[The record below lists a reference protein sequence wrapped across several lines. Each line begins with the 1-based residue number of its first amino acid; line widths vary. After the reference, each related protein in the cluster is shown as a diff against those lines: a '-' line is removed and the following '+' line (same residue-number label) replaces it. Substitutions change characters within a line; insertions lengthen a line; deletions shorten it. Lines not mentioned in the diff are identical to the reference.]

1 MTASAD
7 IVVATHEEAVAV
19 PLQCVAVR
27 TVEQLQGAEGGSK
40 SGGESEAKWTPDE
53 DGFVQVVFIV
63 EDGVAQARQVTTGIQ
78 SETHIEILEGLEEG
92 EKVVVGNYRA
102 ISRDLADGTKV
113 VESVSDG
120 DQLAK

>member
-1 MTASAD
+1 
-7 IVVATHEEAVAV
+7 
-19 PLQCVAVR
+19 
-27 TVEQLQGAEGGSK
+27 
-40 SGGESEAKWTPDE
+40 
-53 DGFVQVVFIV
+53 
-63 EDGVAQARQVTTGIQ
+63 VTTGIQ